1 MQIERIQIFKLFGMF
16 DHNIKLKTDD
26 RITII
31 HGPNG
36 VGKTTILKLIKDV
49 FDARFFGVNPVP
61 FNKLIITFKSKQK
74 FELSKTAKNQ
84 LEFKVKKG
92 TKILHQ
98 ELIKSSFK
106 EGEIRRDF
114 PLDIIDDVIPNLRRT
129 GPRTWHDMAMDEMLS
144 LDEVLFRYHEEL
156 PFRIK
161 GLHLIKKETKK
172 YLSLLNTYF
181 IQTQRLLVLTDDA
194 RYGPSRRKFRTRHTV
209 QKYSEEMAE
218 MLQDTLRQSGSV
230 AASLDRTFPHR
241 LLGSGPPKKATESN
255 IREKYQNQSIYRSRL
270 MKSGLI
276 DEEEQVSL
284 PESNISR
291 NDLKVLWFY
300 LSDIDE
306 KLKVF
311 DSILK
316 KVELFEDIIN
326 SRFLYKSFAINKQ
339 EGFLFTLNTGE
350 NIPLN
355 CLSSGE
361 QHELV
366 LAYELLFR
374 VPEKSFIMID
384 EPELSLHVTWQHKFL
399 NDIER
404 ISKLADLD
412 FLIATHSPSI
422 IHDRRSLMVSLPEG
436 GAIDD

>member
-1 MQIERIQIFKLFGMF
+1 MQIERIQILQLFGMF
-16 DHNIKLKTDD
+16 DHDIKLKTKD

-31 HGPNG
+31 HGTNG
-36 VGKTTILKLIKDV
+36 EDKTTILKLIKDV
-49 FDARFFGVNPVP
+49 FDAKFFAINPVP
-61 FNKLIITFKSKQK
+61 FKKVIITFRNKQK
-74 FELSKTAKNQ
+74 IEIAMGSKNQ
-84 LEFKVKKG
+84 ITFKIKKG
-92 TKILHQ
+92 KIT
-98 ELIKSSFK
+98 EYEDIIKTSIR
-106 EGEIRRDF
+106 GEDISRSF
-114 PLDIIDDVIPNLRRT
+114 PLEIIDDIIPHLERSGSRS
-129 GPRTWHDMAMDEMLS
+129 WHDMLSNERLS
-144 LDEVLFRYHEEL
+144 LDEVLYRYHDDL
-156 PFRIK
+156 PGFKK
-161 GLHLIKKETKK
+161 GLHSIKRETKK
-172 YLSLLNTYF
+172 FLSQLKTYF
-181 IQTQRLLVLTDDA
+181 IQTQRLLVLTDDV
-194 RYGPSRRKFRTRHTV
+194 RHGLHRGKLRTRHTV
-209 QKYSEEMAE
+209 QKYSHEMAE
-218 MLQDTLRQSGSV
+218 ILQDKLRQSGSV
-230 AASLDRTFPHR
+230 AASLDRKFPHR
-241 LLGSGPPKKATESN
+241 LLGSASPKSATEKN
-255 IREKYQNQSIYRSRL
+255 IREKYQSQSKYRSRL

-276 DEEEQVSL
+276 DEEGQVSL
-284 PESNISR
+284 PESNISK

-311 DSILK
+311 DSLLK

-326 SRFLYKSFAINKQ
+326 SRFLYKSFAINKLK
-339 EGFLFTLNTGE
+339 GFVLTLDSGK

-366 LAYELLFR
+366 LTYELLFK

-436 GAIDD
+436 GGSDD